1 MKKKYLFS
9 LIATL
14 TVLASCTTTPSTSVS
29 SSSKSN
35 NSQNTSTSST
45 ISNSSSSS
53 SSLSSSSLSS
63 SSSSSSSSNS
73 SSSTIKPEEKVV
85 QLLSEINLDNI
96 VSYNFIDRSYSYN
109 SYNNSKYIVTGNV
122 STGLVNYEATHKF
135 KLYNNDVIVDNI
147 SVDSLDGVEKTE
159 AVLNTKAKGQIYLK
173 NNYIYD
179 YFICNSMK
187 EQSFVEC
194 YETDYY
200 RNLNT
205 YFNYLGIITDIKTAF
220 SDPNSY
226 FPTESGYETPII
238 EYNIENGIE
247 HYSLTSK
254 FPGTDDY
261 KPLIIN
267 FEVDYNTSTNTFTK
281 IKSQNRSMIG
291 SLDTDFEIGTSSIT
305 SYTITNI
312 QFGEKD
318 IFNDSLY
325 TFDDIQNKNNIHN
338 APKYIVDISNLNDGL
353 IDENTAFEIVKNIYA
368 YSNNIRQTNYSMK
381 YHNAFDFATTDR
393 TEFGDAIFEGKIISY
408 ANGIL
413 DNNGTIQLMDSSDQP
428 IGDKS
433 DFRIFTK
440 AESYGILR
448 GGKFSKYITSA
459 FAFMAKSYITNTR
472 EYLDANPL
480 YWNEIASIYNN
491 FETYGLGQTIVNNSK
506 INVSVSGTKS
516 GSSLEIKAQLHSVSS
531 YGTNTENI
539 DAFTFYIEDNK
550 LMSLLFQTTGN
561 TSSGKYTDTY
571 EAKFVHGSKKNFSG
585 DEMNILDEIESQISM
600 DDFNII

>member
-45 ISNSSSSS
+45 ISNSSS
-53 SSLSSSSLSS
+53 SSSSLSS

-267 FEVDYNTSTNTFTK
+267 FEVDCNTSTNTFTK

-516 GSSLEIKAQLHSVSS
+516 GNSLEIKAQLHSVSS

>member
-45 ISNSSSSS
+45 ISNSSS
-53 SSLSSSSLSS
+53 SSSSLSS

-261 KPLIIN
+261 KPVIIN

-516 GSSLEIKAQLHSVSS
+516 GNSLEIKAQLHSVSS

-585 DEMNILDEIESQISM
+585 DEMNILDEIESQISI

>member
-45 ISNSSSSS
+45 ISNSSS
-53 SSLSSSSLSS
+53 SSSSLSS

-135 KLYNNDVIVDNI
+135 KLYNNDVIIDNI

-261 KPLIIN
+261 KPVIIN

-393 TEFGDAIFEGKIISY
+393 TEFGNAIFEGKIISY

>member
-9 LIATL
+9 LITTL

-29 SSSKSN
+29 SSSNSN

-45 ISNSSSSS
+45 ISNSSS
-53 SSLSSSSLSS
+53 SSSSLSS

-135 KLYNNDVIVDNI
+135 KLYNNDVIIDNI

-261 KPLIIN
+261 KPVIIN

>member
-53 SSLSSSSLSS
+53 SSL
-63 SSSSSSSSNS
+63 SSSSSNS

-179 YFICNSMK
+179 YFIYNSMK

-261 KPLIIN
+261 KPVIIN

>member
-53 SSLSSSSLSS
+53 SSLSSSSL
-63 SSSSSSSSNS
+63 SSSSSNS

-261 KPLIIN
+261 KPVIIN

-585 DEMNILDEIESQISM
+585 EEMNILDEIESQISM

>member
-29 SSSKSN
+29 SSSNSN

-45 ISNSSSSS
+45 ISNSSS
-53 SSLSSSSLSS
+53 SSSSLSS

-109 SYNNSKYIVTGNV
+109 FYNNSKYIVTGNV

-135 KLYNNDVIVDNI
+135 KLYNNDVIIDNI
-147 SVDSLDGVEKTE
+147 SVDALDGVEKTE

-261 KPLIIN
+261 KPVIIN

>member
-45 ISNSSSSS
+45 ISNSSS
-53 SSLSSSSLSS
+53 SSSSLSS

-261 KPLIIN
+261 KPVIIN

-433 DFRIFTK
+433 DLRIFTK

>member
-29 SSSKSN
+29 LSSNSN

-53 SSLSSSSLSS
+53 SSLS
-63 SSSSSSSSNS
+63 S

-135 KLYNNDVIVDNI
+135 KLYNNDVIIDNI
-147 SVDSLDGVEKTE
+147 SVDALDGVEKTE

-261 KPLIIN
+261 KPVIIN

-585 DEMNILDEIESQISM
+585 EEMNILDEIESQISM

>member
-45 ISNSSSSS
+45 ISNSSS
-53 SSLSSSSLSS
+53 SSSSLSS

-261 KPLIIN
+261 KPVIIN

-600 DDFNII
+600 NDFNII

>member
-1 MKKKYLFS
+1 MKKEYLFS

-45 ISNSSSSS
+45 ISNSSS
-53 SSLSSSSLSS
+53 SSSSLSS

-261 KPLIIN
+261 KPVIIN

-585 DEMNILDEIESQISM
+585 EEMNILDEIESQISM

>member
-45 ISNSSSSS
+45 ISNSSS
-53 SSLSSSSLSS
+53 SSSSLSS

-261 KPLIIN
+261 KPVIIN

-516 GSSLEIKAQLHSVSS
+516 GCSLEIKAQLHSVSS

-550 LMSLLFQTTGN
+550 LMSLLFQTTGS

>member
-45 ISNSSSSS
+45 ISNSSS
-53 SSLSSSSLSS
+53 SSSSLSS

-238 EYNIENGIE
+238 EYNIENGLE

-261 KPLIIN
+261 KPVIIN

>member
-45 ISNSSSSS
+45 ISNSSS
-53 SSLSSSSLSS
+53 SSSSLSS

-261 KPLIIN
+261 KPVIIN

-338 APKYIVDISNLNDGL
+338 APKYIVGISNLNDGL

>member
-45 ISNSSSSS
+45 ISNSSS
-53 SSLSSSSLSS
+53 SSSSLSS

-200 RNLNT
+200 RYLNT

-261 KPLIIN
+261 KPVIIN

>member
-29 SSSKSN
+29 LSSNSN

-45 ISNSSSSS
+45 ISNSSS
-53 SSLSSSSLSS
+53 SSSSLSS

-261 KPLIIN
+261 KPVIIN

>member
-29 SSSKSN
+29 LSSNSN

-45 ISNSSSSS
+45 ISNSSS
-53 SSLSSSSLSS
+53 SSSSLSS

-254 FPGTDDY
+254 FSGTDDY
-261 KPLIIN
+261 KPVIIN

-291 SLDTDFEIGTSSIT
+291 SLDTDFVIGTSSIT

>member
-53 SSLSSSSLSS
+53 SSLSSSS
-63 SSSSSSSSNS
+63 SSSSSSNS

-109 SYNNSKYIVTGNV
+109 FYNNSKYIVTGNV

-571 EAKFVHGSKKNFSG
+571 EAKFVHGSNKNFSG

>member
-261 KPLIIN
+261 KPVIIN

-413 DNNGTIQLMDSSDQP
+413 DNNGTIQLMDSFDQP

-516 GSSLEIKAQLHSVSS
+516 GNSLEIKAQLHSVSS

>member
-45 ISNSSSSS
+45 ISNSSS
-53 SSLSSSSLSS
+53 SSSSLSS

-261 KPLIIN
+261 KPVIIN

-550 LMSLLFQTTGN
+550 LMSLLFQTTGS

>member
-45 ISNSSSSS
+45 ISNSSS
-53 SSLSSSSLSS
+53 SSSSLSS

-238 EYNIENGIE
+238 KYNIENGIE

-261 KPLIIN
+261 KPVIIN

>member
-45 ISNSSSSS
+45 ISNSSS
-53 SSLSSSSLSS
+53 SSSSLSS

-550 LMSLLFQTTGN
+550 LMSLLFQTTGS

-571 EAKFVHGSKKNFSG
+571 EAKFVHGSKKNFFG

>member
-45 ISNSSSSS
+45 ISNSSS
-53 SSLSSSSLSS
+53 SSSSLSS

-261 KPLIIN
+261 KPVIIN

-325 TFDDIQNKNNIHN
+325 TFDDIQNKNNIRN

>member
-29 SSSKSN
+29 LSSNSN

-45 ISNSSSSS
+45 ISNSSS
-53 SSLSSSSLSS
+53 SSSSLSS

-135 KLYNNDVIVDNI
+135 KLYNNDVIIDNI
-147 SVDSLDGVEKTE
+147 SVDALDGVEKTE

-261 KPLIIN
+261 KPVIIN

-585 DEMNILDEIESQISM
+585 EEMNILDEIESQISM

>member
-45 ISNSSSSS
+45 ISNSSS
-53 SSLSSSSLSS
+53 SSSSLSS

-147 SVDSLDGVEKTE
+147 SVDSLDGVKKTE

-261 KPLIIN
+261 KPVIIN

>member
-53 SSLSSSSLSS
+53 SSL
-63 SSSSSSSSNS
+63 SSSSSSSNS

-585 DEMNILDEIESQISM
+585 EEMNILDEIESQISM

>member
-14 TVLASCTTTPSTSVS
+14 TVLASCTTTPSTSFS
-29 SSSKSN
+29 SSSNSN

-53 SSLSSSSLSS
+53 SSL
-63 SSSSSSSSNS
+63 SSSSSNS

-109 SYNNSKYIVTGNV
+109 FYNNSKYIVTGNV

-135 KLYNNDVIVDNI
+135 KLYNNDVIIDNI
-147 SVDSLDGVEKTE
+147 SVDALDGVEKTE

-261 KPLIIN
+261 KPVIIN

-368 YSNNIRQTNYSMK
+368 YSNDIRQTNYSMK

-550 LMSLLFQTTGN
+550 LMSLLFQTTGS

>member
-45 ISNSSSSS
+45 ISNSSS
-53 SSLSSSSLSS
+53 SSSSLSS

-261 KPLIIN
+261 KPVIIN

-291 SLDTDFEIGTSSIT
+291 SLDTDF
-305 SYTITNI
+305 
-312 QFGEKD
+312 
-318 IFNDSLY
+318 
-325 TFDDIQNKNNIHN
+325 
-338 APKYIVDISNLNDGL
+338 
-353 IDENTAFEIVKNIYA
+353 
-368 YSNNIRQTNYSMK
+368 
-381 YHNAFDFATTDR
+381 
-393 TEFGDAIFEGKIISY
+393 
-408 ANGIL
+408 
-413 DNNGTIQLMDSSDQP
+413 
-428 IGDKS
+428 
-433 DFRIFTK
+433 
-440 AESYGILR
+440 
-448 GGKFSKYITSA
+448 
-459 FAFMAKSYITNTR
+459 
-472 EYLDANPL
+472 
-480 YWNEIASIYNN
+480 
-491 FETYGLGQTIVNNSK
+491 
-506 INVSVSGTKS
+506 
-516 GSSLEIKAQLHSVSS
+516 
-531 YGTNTENI
+531 
-539 DAFTFYIEDNK
+539 
-550 LMSLLFQTTGN
+550 
-561 TSSGKYTDTY
+561 
-571 EAKFVHGSKKNFSG
+571 
-585 DEMNILDEIESQISM
+585 
-600 DDFNII
+600 

>member
-45 ISNSSSSS
+45 ISNSSS
-53 SSLSSSSLSS
+53 SSSSLSS

-491 FETYGLGQTIVNNSK
+491 FETYGLGQTTVNNSK

>member
-53 SSLSSSSLSS
+53 SSLSSSS
-63 SSSSSSSSNS
+63 SSSSSSNS

-109 SYNNSKYIVTGNV
+109 FYNNSKYIVTGNV

-516 GSSLEIKAQLHSVSS
+516 GNSLEIKAQLHSVSS

>member
-53 SSLSSSSLSS
+53 SSLSSSSL
-63 SSSSSSSSNS
+63 SSSSSNS

-261 KPLIIN
+261 KPVIIN

>member
-45 ISNSSSSS
+45 ISNSSS
-53 SSLSSSSLSS
+53 SSSSLSS

-353 IDENTAFEIVKNIYA
+353 IDKNTAFEIVKNIYA

-516 GSSLEIKAQLHSVSS
+516 GNSLEIKAQLHSVSS

>member
-53 SSLSSSSLSS
+53 SSLTS

-109 SYNNSKYIVTGNV
+109 SYNNSKYIVIGNV

-261 KPLIIN
+261 KPVIIN

-413 DNNGTIQLMDSSDQP
+413 DNNGTIQLMDSFDQP

-516 GSSLEIKAQLHSVSS
+516 GNSLEIKAQLHSVSS

>member
-53 SSLSSSSLSS
+53 SSLSN

-73 SSSTIKPEEKVV
+73 SSSTIKPEEKMV

-516 GSSLEIKAQLHSVSS
+516 GNSLEIKAQLHSVSS

>member
-45 ISNSSSSS
+45 ISNSSS
-53 SSLSSSSLSS
+53 SSSSLSS

-338 APKYIVDISNLNDGL
+338 APKNIVDISNLNDGL

>member
-45 ISNSSSSS
+45 ISNSSS
-53 SSLSSSSLSS
+53 SSSSLSS

-261 KPLIIN
+261 KPVIIN

-281 IKSQNRSMIG
+281 IKSQKRSMIG

>member
-45 ISNSSSSS
+45 ISNSSS
-53 SSLSSSSLSS
+53 SSSSLSS

-261 KPLIIN
+261 KPVIIN

-291 SLDTDFEIGTSSIT
+291 ILDTDFEIGTSSIT

>member
-45 ISNSSSSS
+45 ISNSSS
-53 SSLSSSSLSS
+53 SSSSLSS

-325 TFDDIQNKNNIHN
+325 TFDDIQNKSNIHN

-539 DAFTFYIEDNK
+539 DAFTLYIEDNK

>member
-45 ISNSSSSS
+45 ISNSSS
-53 SSLSSSSLSS
+53 SSSSLSS

-261 KPLIIN
+261 KPVIIN

-506 INVSVSGTKS
+506 INVSVSGTKF